1 MFFWNSKRVD
11 EKIARLDAKLIAAFD
26 KVKRDNAAVYQW
38 LNFFYDE
45 ANKQKT
51 INQHQQELIDDM
63 KQRIQEIP
71 TPVSRQEIK
80 EMVDSFYDHEAL
92 SERIKHISEK
102 LNQLETP
109 KRAPAKRVIVQE
121 TAPRTAL
128 REKMIKKI
136 ARNSKDYIKGMIIS
150 LIRKYNRISAM
161 ALREMVVEEQALCS
175 RSSFYRLLEE
185 IEKEEGESNKRDKSD
200 HTGECNPR
208 LCQFAIYPAFSH
220 QL

>member
-11 EKIARLDAKLIAAFD
+11 EKIARLDAKLVAAFD

-45 ANKQKT
+45 ANKQKN
-51 INQHQQELIDDM
+51 INQHQQEIIDDM
-63 KQRIQEIP
+63 KHRIQEIP
-71 TPVSRQEIK
+71 KPVSRAEIK
-80 EMVDSFYDHEAL
+80 EMVDSFYDHESI
-92 SERIKHISEK
+92 SEKIQHISDK
-102 LNQLETP
+102 LNQLDSAKRTP
-109 KRAPAKRVIVQE
+109 ARRVIVQE

-136 ARNSKDYIKGMIIS
+136 ARNSKDYIKGMILS

-175 RSSFYRLLEE
+175 KSSFYRLLEE
-185 IEKEEGESNKRDKSD
+185 IEKEEGI
-200 HTGECNPR
+200 T
-208 LCQFAIYPAFSH
+208 AISSGKEKVYVSELPKHARK
-220 QL
+220 